1 MIKKKNYYEI
11 LGVDNNS
18 DINEIKK
25 SYKKLALKYHP
36 DKNNGDKEAELK
48 FQEVAEAYAVLTD
61 PEKKRVYDLTGDA
74 DGFDLNFSDNFDP
87 FSLFNNIFK
96 SHLNN
101 FANMKYEQNIDI
113 NELLGG
119 ISSFQIPVKGVKVSV
134 HTFPNDALFG
144 NDNFIQQESLSEL
157 FKNIGGGIGIGSHT
171 NNLEGTDNNNLFSKL
186 FAAPPKK
193 HKQFN
198 NKIYSN
204 KKSPL
209 IEKNLKVSFDEL
221 FSKKNKRVKIKVTRN
236 KNGELI
242 EKDKIFSVPLYNKY
256 MLFENEG
263 NETKNCS
270 IGDVKINIRVE
281 KRDDLKRI
289 NNNDLLYFKV
299 INIEDIYKNLYFDI
313 KLTEKN
319 IIKVKSMPLI
329 SNKNLGYL
337 QVIKNKGLP
346 YIENNDE
353 KQGDIYIYYKLN
365 LPKKVEEYNDFILN
379 INKDENDNI
388 EDIDN
393 NDDQYLLAINS
404 KLENLF

>member
-144 NDNFIQQESLSEL
+144 NDNFIQQESMSKL
-157 FKNIGGGIGIGSHT
+157 FKNIGVGIGSHT
-171 NNLEGTDNNNLFSKL
+171 NNLEDTDNNNLFSKL
-186 FAAPPKK
+186 FTPPKK

-198 NKIYSN
+198 NKIYSH

-209 IEKNLKVSFDEL
+209 IEKNLKVSLDEL
-221 FSKKNKRVKIKVTRN
+221 FSKKNKKVKIKVTRN

-242 EKDKIFSVPLYNKY
+242 EKDKIFSVPLYNKF

-263 NETKNCS
+263 NETKDCS
-270 IGDVKINIRVE
+270 IGDVKINIRLE

-319 IIKVKSMPLI
+319 IIKIKSLPLI

>member
-144 NDNFIQQESLSEL
+144 NDNFIQQESMSEL
-157 FKNIGGGIGIGSHT
+157 FKNIGVGIGSHT
-171 NNLEGTDNNNLFSKL
+171 NNLEGTDNNNNLFSKL
-186 FAAPPKK
+186 FTPPKK

-198 NKIYSN
+198 NKIYSH

-209 IEKNLKVSFDEL
+209 IEKNLKVSLDEL
-221 FSKKNKRVKIKVTRN
+221 FSKKNKKVKIKVTRN

-242 EKDKIFSVPLYNKY
+242 EKDKIFSVPLYNKF

-270 IGDVKINIRVE
+270 IGDVKINICLE
-281 KRDDLKRI
+281 KRDDLKRF

-319 IIKVKSMPLI
+319 IIKVKSVPLI

-365 LPKKVEEYNDFILN
+365 LPKRIEEYSKITLN

-388 EDIDN
+388 EDVDN